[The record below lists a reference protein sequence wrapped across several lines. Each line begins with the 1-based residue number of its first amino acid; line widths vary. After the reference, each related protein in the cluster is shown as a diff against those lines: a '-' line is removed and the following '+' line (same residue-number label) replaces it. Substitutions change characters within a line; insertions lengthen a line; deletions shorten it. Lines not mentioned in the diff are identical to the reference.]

1 MTGDL
6 RLRHVEVDGAVVD
19 VDLAGGRI
27 TAVGRSLGRRG
38 PVTVIEGCGGA
49 LLPGLHDHHLHLLA
63 MAAART
69 SVPAGPPRVTDRRGL
84 AASLANADR
93 QLPEGRWLRA
103 VGYHESVAGDLDRA
117 GLDRLVPARPARL
130 QHRSGAH
137 WVLNSPAIDRLDLE
151 HAKVAGLERDVA
163 GRLTGRLHRAD
174 DWLRRRIA
182 EPVVPDLSTV
192 GAELAIRGVTG
203 VTDATPYT
211 DLEQLRPLVEA
222 VASGALPQRVVVTG
236 GSELAGAPAPPG
248 LEWGPVKIVIDDLD
262 YPPLD
267 ALADRMRV
275 AHRHGRNVAVHCVTR
290 AALALAL
297 AAWDTAGARPGD
309 RVEHGSVVPP
319 ELRSGLRRHRLTVVT
334 QPSLVAERGDDYL
347 RDVDDDDRPHLYPC
361 RRLLEAGVPV
371 AASTDAPCT
380 DGDPWAAIAAAV
392 TRRTRGGAVLGA
404 DEAVA
409 PDRALDLFLGDPH
422 RPGGPP
428 RAVAAGAHADLSLL
442 AAPRA
447 EALRRPAE
455 VEVVLTIR
463 HGRILSRRRRRAAG

>member
-1 MTGDL
+1 
-6 RLRHVEVDGAVVD
+6 VEVDGAVVD
-19 VDLAGGRI
+19 VDVAGGRI
-27 TAVGRSLGRRG
+27 AAVGRDLGQPD
-38 PVTVIEGCGGA
+38 PVTVIEGNGGA

-63 MAAART
+63 MAAAGT
-69 SVPAGPPRVTDRRGL
+69 SVRAGPPAIIDRQGL
-84 AASLANADR
+84 AVALDRADR

-103 VGYHESVAGDLDRA
+103 IGYHESVAGDLDRA
-117 GLDRLVPARPARL
+117 ELDRLVPARPARL
-130 QHRSGAH
+130 QHRSGAR
-137 WVLNSPAIDRLDLE
+137 WVLNSTAIDRLGLDDADL
-151 HAKVAGLERDVA
+151 AGLERDAA

-182 EPVVPDLSTV
+182 DPVVPDLSIV
-192 GAELAIRGVTG
+192 GAELARRGVTG

-211 DLEQLRPLVEA
+211 DLEQLRPLAEA

-248 LEWGPVKIVIDDLD
+248 LEWGPVKIVIDDAD

-267 ALADRMRV
+267 PLADRIRV
-275 AHRHGRNVAVHCVTR
+275 AHRHSRNVAVHCVTR
-290 AALALAL
+290 TALALAL
-297 AAWDTAGARPGD
+297 AAWDAAGARPGD

-347 RDVDDDDRPHLYPC
+347 RDVDADDRPHLYPC
-361 RRLLEAGVPV
+361 RRLLEDGVPV
-371 AASTDAPCT
+371 AGSSDAPCT
-380 DGDPWAAIAAAV
+380 DGDPWAAIETAV
-392 TRRTRGGAVLGA
+392 TRRTRTGAVLGA

-409 PDRALDLFLGDPH
+409 PERALDLFLGDPH

-428 RAVAAGAHADLSLL
+428 RAVATGARADLCLL
-442 AAPRA
+442 ATPRA
-447 EALRRPAE
+447 EALRRPAD

-463 HGRILSRRRRRAAG
+463 AGRILSRRRSHAAG